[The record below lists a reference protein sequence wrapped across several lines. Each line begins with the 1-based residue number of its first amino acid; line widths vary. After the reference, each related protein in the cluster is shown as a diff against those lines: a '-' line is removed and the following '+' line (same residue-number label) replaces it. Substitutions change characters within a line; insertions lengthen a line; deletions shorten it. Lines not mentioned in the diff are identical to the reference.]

1 MGEGLGAMRR
11 RTGEGR
17 RRGGWDGGGLLEE
30 GVESVVLFMVGRVG
44 SRDGDGNGDGDGDG
58 S

>member
-1 MGEGLGAMRR
+1 LGAMRR